1 MSSETVAENMNIESG
16 MEIGFFHEPD
26 DIMDLLGDLPDDVEF
41 TDNLVGARVD
51 ILLAFIENRKT
62 LEACLSL
69 LKGSM
74 KRDGTLWLAYENGD
88 ENDDSELDQEYIT
101 NFASSLKLTAVGDA
115 SFNDDWM
122 AVQCERE

>member
-74 KRDGTLWLAYENGD
+74 KRDGTLWLAYEDGD
-88 ENDDSELDQEYIT
+88 ENEDSELDQEYII
-101 NFASSLKLTAVGDA
+101 NFASSLNLTAVGDV